1 MVISLFILIC
11 PCVMVIATQI
21 IFTYFNDQMP
31 LNIECPGKKY
41 LGDYVGVSV
50 KLCAE
55 VLSVFLCAFFFL
67 GRRPIDSQS
76 GHGLP
81 K

>member
-55 VLSVFLCAFFFL
+55 VCLCSYVHFFSWEED
-67 GRRPIDSQS
+67 P
-76 GHGLP
+76 
-81 K
+81 